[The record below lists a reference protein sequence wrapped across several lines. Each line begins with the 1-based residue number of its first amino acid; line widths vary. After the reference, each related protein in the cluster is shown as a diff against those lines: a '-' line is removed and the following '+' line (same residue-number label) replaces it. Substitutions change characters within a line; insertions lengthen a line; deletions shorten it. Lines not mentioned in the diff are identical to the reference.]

1 MENKSYNYILNE
13 ILSKVLELSENPS
26 QFTEYLTHQIR
37 ELVGARTIVIAI
49 KDETSQTKIFSVFP
63 VRKTNWANQ
72 SAVLNLAERTFDYKS
87 VQFLEKEA
95 SDEIIRNILEGL
107 EIDQAIA
114 IPLIA
119 ANRLVG
125 SILLLDIMDS
135 FGMDSVI
142 TLLSQLSGVF
152 ALVIRNANLYQNMD
166 DLVEIRTEELLKR
179 NDELIAERI
188 RAEKSELQA
197 REILQTAMDGFWTVD
212 IEGRFIDVNH
222 VACKMLGYSAEE
234 MLTMRISDIEI
245 NETAEQTK
253 AHISKIKKNGED
265 RFESKHRCNDGR
277 IIDVEVSTTLQPA
290 QNLMVA
296 FISDITERKKAE
308 MQLKEKSEKIE
319 DQNEQLMATNTELI
333 LAKEKA
339 EESDRLKSAFLA
351 NMSHKIR
358 TPMNGILGFAD
369 LLNEPGLTGEEQ
381 QEYLGIIAKSG
392 ARMLNIINDI
402 IDISK
407 IESGQMKV
415 SVSETNVKE
424 QLDFV
429 YRFFEPEVEQKGLKL
444 TLKKSLTSAAANIQ
458 TDREKLYAILTNL
471 IKNAI
476 KYTPEGSIEFGYYV
490 VESRLI
496 PSLQFYVKDTGIGIP
511 NDRQNAI
518 FERFIQADIMDKMA
532 RQGAGLGL
540 AISKAYVEMLGGKI
554 WVESEEGKGSTF
566 YFTLPFAAETKE
578 KESPKKEISSPIDV
592 DQFKKLKILIAE
604 DDESSSKLIS
614 LFVQKITNEI
624 ILVKTGME
632 VVDACRSHPDIDL
645 ILMDIQMPEMNG
657 YEATRQIRQFN
668 TKVFII
674 AQSAFA
680 LTGDHEKAIEAGCN
694 DYISKP
700 IDKDKLLQ
708 LIQKYFRK

>member
-49 KDETSQTKIFSVFP
+49 KDETNQTKIFSVFP
-63 VRKTNWANQ
+63 VRRTNWANQ

-95 SDEIIRNILEGL
+95 SDEIVRNILEGL

-212 IEGRFIDVNH
+212 IECRFIDVNH

-265 RFESKHRCNDGR
+265 RFE
-277 IIDVEVSTTLQPA
+277 
-290 QNLMVA
+290 
-296 FISDITERKKAE
+296 
-308 MQLKEKSEKIE
+308 
-319 DQNEQLMATNTELI
+319 
-333 LAKEKA
+333 
-339 EESDRLKSAFLA
+339 
-351 NMSHKIR
+351 
-358 TPMNGILGFAD
+358 
-369 LLNEPGLTGEEQ
+369 
-381 QEYLGIIAKSG
+381 
-392 ARMLNIINDI
+392 
-402 IDISK
+402 
-407 IESGQMKV
+407 
-415 SVSETNVKE
+415 
-424 QLDFV
+424 
-429 YRFFEPEVEQKGLKL
+429 
-444 TLKKSLTSAAANIQ
+444 
-458 TDREKLYAILTNL
+458 
-471 IKNAI
+471 
-476 KYTPEGSIEFGYYV
+476 
-490 VESRLI
+490 
-496 PSLQFYVKDTGIGIP
+496 
-511 NDRQNAI
+511 
-518 FERFIQADIMDKMA
+518 
-532 RQGAGLGL
+532 
-540 AISKAYVEMLGGKI
+540 
-554 WVESEEGKGSTF
+554 
-566 YFTLPFAAETKE
+566 
-578 KESPKKEISSPIDV
+578 
-592 DQFKKLKILIAE
+592 
-604 DDESSSKLIS
+604 
-614 LFVQKITNEI
+614 
-624 ILVKTGME
+624 
-632 VVDACRSHPDIDL
+632 
-645 ILMDIQMPEMNG
+645 
-657 YEATRQIRQFN
+657 
-668 TKVFII
+668 
-674 AQSAFA
+674 
-680 LTGDHEKAIEAGCN
+680 
-694 DYISKP
+694 
-700 IDKDKLLQ
+700 
-708 LIQKYFRK
+708 

>member
-351 NMSHKIR
+351 NMSHEIR

-476 KYTPEGSIEFGYYV
+476 KYTLEGSIEFGYYV

-680 LTGDHEKAIEAGCN
+680 LTGDREKAIEAGCN

>member
-351 NMSHKIR
+351 NMSHEIR

-578 KESPKKEISSPIDV
+578 KESPKKEISSPIDF

-680 LTGDHEKAIEAGCN
+680 LTGDREKAIEAGCN

>member
-351 NMSHKIR
+351 NMSHEIR

>member
-49 KDETSQTKIFSVFP
+49 KDETNQTKIFSVFP
-63 VRKTNWANQ
+63 VRRTNWANQ

-95 SDEIIRNILEGL
+95 SDEIVRNILEGL

-265 RFESKHRCNDGR
+265 RFESKHRRNDGR

-319 DQNEQLMATNTELI
+319 DQNEKLMATNTELI

-339 EESDRLKSAFLA
+339 EESDRLKSVFLA
-351 NMSHKIR
+351 NMSHEIR

-369 LLNEPGLTGEEQ
+369 LLKEPGLTGEEQ

-444 TLKKSLTSAAANIQ
+444 TLKKSQTSAEANIQ

-578 KESPKKEISSPIDV
+578 KESPKKKISSPIDV

-614 LFVQKITNEI
+614 LFIQKITNEI

-632 VVDACRSHPDIDL
+632 VVDACRSQPDIDL

-680 LTGDHEKAIEAGCN
+680 LTGDREKAIEAGCN